1 MIAKLFAMSSQNAMI
16 QNDPS
21 EKNSLGFSY
30 SKNMTNCEAI
40 LLETF
45 SRNTNPYVT
54 TFSKIQKVLSI
65 SNCTYF

>member
-21 EKNSLGFSY
+21 EKKTLWGFSY

-40 LLETF
+40 LLEPF
-45 SRNTNPYVT
+45 SRNTNPCDH
-54 TFSKIQKVLSI
+54 FFKNSKSFV
-65 SNCTYF
+65 N